1 MHSEVTA
8 VLLRRHQM
16 QLSQMMLLIWKQ
28 LHVLLFR
35 IHLVNKDLKTSKF
48 VEEEWPL
55 SNRRQVQLHV
65 LVKQFSL
72 LE

>member
-48 VEEEWPL
+48 VEEEWLL